1 VARTERNMEEG
12 IIIRRK
18 TVGKYWRREKE
29 DAKRWKRRDETERL
43 EIEDGWRD

>member
-1 VARTERNMEEG
+1 MEEG

-18 TVGKYWRREKE
+18 EVGKYWRREKEELERKVE